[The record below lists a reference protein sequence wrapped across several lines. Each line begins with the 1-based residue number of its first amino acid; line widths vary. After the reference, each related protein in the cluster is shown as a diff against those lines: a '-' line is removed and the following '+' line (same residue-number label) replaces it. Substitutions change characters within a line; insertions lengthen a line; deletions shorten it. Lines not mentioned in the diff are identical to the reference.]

1 MPHNNYYMEGRFNI
15 EARTKYLPSVSFSK
29 AEASKAKA
37 AKWIAPWAA
46 DDFLDWAA
54 IHPSLWT
61 SSVKFLHDLLTCS
74 SHVPSLNAVHPTA
87 AKIIDIEALLN
98 WYTFNLAFLIWN
110 GSWNTWSNLRSRG
123 RCCKRRSKNA
133 TNFRKSQS
141 KMACINEN

>member
-1 MPHNNYYMEGRFNI
+1 MEGWFNI
-15 EARTKYLPSVSFSK
+15 EARVKYLPYLLLPE

-46 DDFLDWAA
+46 DDFLDGAT

-110 GSWNTWSNLRSRG
+110 GSWNTWSNLRS
-123 RCCKRRSKNA
+123 KNV
-133 TNFRKSQS
+133 TNFRKSRS
-141 KMACINEN
+141 KMACKNEN

>member
-1 MPHNNYYMEGRFNI
+1 MEGRFNI

-46 DDFLDWAA
+46 DDFLDWAT

-74 SHVPSLNAVHPTA
+74 SHVPSLNAVHSTTA
-87 AKIIDIEALLN
+87 NIIDIEALLN
-98 WYTFNLAFLIWN
+98 FYTFNLVFNLWIGN
-110 GSWNTWSNLRSRG
+110 GSWNSWINPSNR
-123 RCCKRRSKNA
+123 
-133 TNFRKSQS
+133 
-141 KMACINEN
+141 

>member
-1 MPHNNYYMEGRFNI
+1 MEGWLNI
-15 EARTKYLPSVSFSK
+15 EARVKYLPYLLFPE

-37 AKWIAPWAA
+37 AIRIAPWVA

-61 SSVKFLHDLLTCS
+61 SSLKFFHDVLKCL

-98 WYTFNLAFLIWN
+98 FYTFNLVFNLWIGN
-110 GSWNTWSNLRSRG
+110 GSWNSWINPSNR
-123 RCCKRRSKNA
+123 
-133 TNFRKSQS
+133 
-141 KMACINEN
+141 

>member
-1 MPHNNYYMEGRFNI
+1 MLNNYENRIMEGRFNI
-15 EARTKYLPSVSFSK
+15 EARIKYLPYLSFSE

-37 AKWIAPWAA
+37 AKRTAPWVA
-46 DDFLDWAA
+46 DDFLDWTT

-98 WYTFNLAFLIWN
+98 FYTFNLVFNLWIGN
-110 GSWNTWSNLRSRG
+110 GSWNSW
-123 RCCKRRSKNA
+123 
-133 TNFRKSQS
+133 
-141 KMACINEN
+141 INPCNR

>member
-1 MPHNNYYMEGRFNI
+1 MKIYMEGRFNI
-15 EARTKYLPSVSFSK
+15 EERIRYLPYLLFPK
-29 AEASKAKA
+29 AEPSKAKA
-37 AKWIAPWAA
+37 AKRIAPWVA
-46 DDFLDWAA
+46 DDFLDWAT

-110 GSWNTWSNLRSRG
+110 GSWN
-123 RCCKRRSKNA
+123 KNA
-133 TNFRKSQS
+133 TNFRKCSS